1 MMSQD
6 AQTLDIMFGTEYR
19 KRIVN
24 LLRKSFPKDIY
35 DMVNISHRDQVLIVN
50 YIFSDRNTGLFPM
63 CLFGDVVFAKDK
75 EIHFRKYDDFD
86 DKSNLKIR
94 VIARVIHD
102 KENFF
107 ERDYK
112 RENLNAQFERIEKKI
127 GRSLEL
133 YSTLDDRDASYF
145 VKELNNYFAND
156 ILTLY
161 KVVTEDEVN
170 FYKITSLLN
179 KNEICFLSPFKT
191 DKMFQSSLKVFFQEE
206 YKICVNDLNDSN
218 VSEYLEMIK
227 TINY

>member
-24 LLRKSFPKDIY
+24 LLKKSFSEDVY
-35 DMVNISHRDQVLIVN
+35 NMLVVSCQNEALLFNIFLVES
-50 YIFSDRNTGLFPM
+50 RNGNFFYS
-63 CLFGDVVFAKDK
+63 CFGDAFFAKDNG
-75 EIHFRKYDDFD
+75 IIFRKYDDFD

-94 VIARVIHD
+94 VIARIFHD

-112 RENLNAQFERIEKKI
+112 RENLNTQLERIVKRM
-127 GRSLEL
+127 GRDFEF
-133 YSTLDDRDASYF
+133 YSTLGDKDASYF
-145 VKELNNYFAND
+145 VKELNGYFAND
-156 ILTLY
+156 ILTLH
-161 KVVTEDEVN
+161 KVVTENEVD
-170 FYKITSLLN
+170 FYKIKSLLN
-179 KNEICFLSPFKT
+179 KNEICFSKPFKT

-206 YKICVNDLNDSN
+206 FKICVDDLNDSN